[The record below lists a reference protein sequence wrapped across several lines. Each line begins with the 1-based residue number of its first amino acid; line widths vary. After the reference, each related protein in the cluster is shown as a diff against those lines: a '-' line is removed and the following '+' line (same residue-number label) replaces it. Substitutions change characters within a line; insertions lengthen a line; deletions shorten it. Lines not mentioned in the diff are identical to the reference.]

1 MRGDGVVPHADVDG
15 VKLYYEETGE
25 GEPILFVHEFAGD
38 FRSWEPQLRYF
49 AKRYRCIAYNA
60 RGYPPSDVPEDVSQ
74 YSQDIATDDIAG
86 VLRHLEI
93 DSAHIVGLS
102 MGAFASLHFG
112 LRYPEMARSL
122 VLAGGGYG
130 ALDDDHE
137 RLQKAVEAATKQI
150 EQNGMAVMAES
161 YAVGPNRLPHKRKNP
176 RSWAEFKAQLAE
188 HSSAGSAL
196 TMRGVQMT
204 RPAYPEFVDR
214 LRQLTVPVLLIAGD
228 EDAPSI
234 DPTIYLKRTIPS
246 AALAIFPKT
255 GHAMN
260 LEEPELF
267 NQTMQDF
274 LAVVQS
280 GRWEVRDFAAISAN
294 IL

>member
-1 MRGDGVVPHADVDG
+1 MPYADVDG

-38 FRSWEPQLRYF
+38 YRSWEPQLRYF

-112 LRYPEMARSL
+112 LRYPAMARSL

-130 ALDDDHE
+130 ALEDAHE
-137 RLQKAVEAATKQI
+137 RLQKEVEAAAKQI

-161 YAVGPNRLPHKRKNP
+161 YAVGPNRLSHKRKNP

-204 RPAYPEFVDR
+204 RPAYPELVDR
-214 LRQLTVPVLLIAGD
+214 LRQLTVPVLLIVGD

-234 DPTIYLKRTIPS
+234 DPTIYLKRNIPS

-267 NQTMQDF
+267 NQTMQAF
-274 LAVVQS
+274 LATVQS
-280 GRWEVRDFAAISAN
+280 GRWEVRELAAISAN